1 MKKIMTIV
9 LTVALCLA
17 CLFSFGGCSKDE
29 LVGVDMYL
37 MELVA
42 EELNMKVEFYDVD
55 FDSICGKVASEDNA
69 IGAAGITINDE
80 RKLTV
85 AFSDPYFSSV
95 QCIISAA
102 GDAYDEL
109 SDLAGK
115 KIGVQ
120 KGTTGALMVQE
131 AIESGVLKDTGAS
144 VKEYDNGAIAYTAMK
159 SAASDACE
167 VIVLDKLPA
176 QKHVSADP
184 TTYVATDITGADIE
198 EYGLAVGK
206 NASNKDAILAA
217 MNKVISETNMEDV
230 VAYYTSVS
238 NGTEPTVQLDF
249 ADLSDNTAGTL
260 KVYTCSGFEPYE
272 FIITK

>member
-1 MKKIMTIV
+1 MKKILTIV
-9 LTVALCLA
+9 MTVALCLTM
-17 CLFSFGGCSKDE
+17 LLSFAGCSQDE

-42 EELNMKVEFYDVD
+42 EKLDMKVEFYDVD
-55 FDSICGKVASEDNA
+55 FDSICGKVATEDNA

-102 GDAYDEL
+102 GDAFDDMA
-109 SDLAGK
+109 DLAGK

-120 KGTTGALMVQE
+120 KCTTGALMVAT
-131 AIESGVLKDTGAS
+131 AIESGVLKDTGATI
-144 VKEYDNGAIAYTAMK
+144 KEYDNGAIAYTALK

-184 TTYVATDITGADIE
+184 TLYVATEITGVEVE

-206 NASNKDAILAA
+206 NASKKDAIIAA
-217 MNKVISETNMEDV
+217 MNQVIAEVNMDDV
-230 VAYYTSVS
+230 VAYYTAIS
-238 NGTEPTVQLDF
+238 NGTEPTVQLTF
-249 ADLSDNTAGTL
+249 ADLSDNDQGTL

-272 FIITK
+272 FVITK